1 MKRRTTLGFILLGM
15 CLVLI
20 AAICGGATSWD
31 SAAQLATDGA
41 VSAATGDCVQ
51 VAGDTMSGG
60 LSMGNNG
67 VSNFAWLVAYNNTLN
82 AAALSAGILSGQEN
96 EILTDSTYAFVGGG
110 YNNKITGSS
119 GASIMGGYDNDIG
132 DNAHYSGTLG
142 GYSCDVQAGAEYA
155 TVLGGAY
162 NDAQKKFTTVAGRRA
177 HASHAGS
184 FVWADS
190 ANSDYASRATNSFNI
205 RAAGGIYYNTTCVAS
220 NGAVLIGALSIAPVT
235 NNQVAVTLA
244 GTFSGDGAAL
254 SNVLS
259 TFSVTQDYS
268 LVSVVST
275 GLSLEV
281 PTDLFLVKSFELF
294 VPDTNNTPTAHPI
307 NTHVWETSDY
317 TGKPPY
323 HGVSNNAFLVEGLVA
338 SNIAAASTNLWLVDG
353 SSFAANNMV
362 TILGL
367 TNEYAQIRTLSGNVA
382 TLWRPTVYAHSMS
395 CGVSRVLTG
404 AGFVY
409 EAQDSGNFHFSIDA
423 DAAVTANL
431 RAILCGWR
439 D

>member
-1 MKRRTTLGFILLGM
+1 MKRLITQVVMLL
-15 CLVLI
+15 LV
-20 AAICGGATSWD
+20 A
-31 SAAQLATDGA
+31 SAAEAWPVPGGTKSWVLEQIGVSTSSVPATYVDAAGDAMSGNLSITNGRMGIGTTDPLAALHIVDTADWPNGILIVRDSSVTNAGTPRIGLVDTALGA
-41 VSAATGDCVQ
+41 VGVAPAWYVDNFLDEFRIFRSPTYTNFGTAYLTIDNSGNVSIAGTNETAKLYVEGNQ
-51 VAGDTMSGG
+51 RVAG
-60 LSMGNNG
+60 
-67 VSNFAWLVAYNNTLN
+67 
-82 AAALSAGILSGQEN
+82 
-96 EILTDSTYAFVGGG
+96 
-110 YNNKITGSS
+110 TGT
-119 GASIMGGYDNDIG
+119 I
-132 DNAHYSGTLG
+132 
-142 GYSCDVQAGAEYA
+142 
-155 TVLGGAY
+155 
-162 NDAQKKFTTVAGRRA
+162 
-177 HASHAGS
+177 
-184 FVWADS
+184 
-190 ANSDYASRATNSFNI
+190 DY
-205 RAAGGIYYNTTCVAS
+205 V
-220 NGAVLIGALSIAPVT
+220 V
-235 NNQVAVTLA
+235 
-244 GTFSGDGAAL
+244 GDGAGM

-294 VPDTNNTPTAHPI
+294 VPDTNATPTAHPI

-409 EAQDSGNFHFSIDA
+409 QAQDSGSFHFSIDA